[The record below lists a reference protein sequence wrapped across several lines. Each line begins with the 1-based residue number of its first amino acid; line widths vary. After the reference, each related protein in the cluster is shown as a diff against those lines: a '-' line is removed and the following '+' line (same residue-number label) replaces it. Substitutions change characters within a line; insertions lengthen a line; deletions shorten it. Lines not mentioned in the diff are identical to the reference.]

1 MSTRATQQKAKKEK
15 LNFLDI
21 FSGAGGLSC
30 GLEMA
35 GMKCILG
42 VECDKNAIKTFGHN
56 HKDAETFCGDIK
68 SLTKPMLKKLIG
80 NQKVHAVVGG
90 PPCQGFST
98 AGTGDP
104 FDQRNSLF
112 LQFVKIVKYTLPH
125 FVVIENV
132 TGLLAKKNEKTLKAI
147 FSKFIPLGY
156 KMGVQVLSSQHYG
169 VPERRRRTI
178 IIGTKFDTSPLFP
191 IPTHDVEKN
200 GCYVPP
206 ITVGEALSDLKTRKG
221 EVLNHDLSLA
231 TITKPLD
238 KKRISCIPEGKGIRY
253 KKDEMKYLK
262 PSLRMGVDWEKLR
275 EKRFRQTRLQ
285 RLDRSLPSPTI
296 MTHRHSYYHPTED
309 RFLTQREAAKFQSF
323 PNDFLFFGPL
333 TSQWR
338 QIGNAVPPLMG
349 KAIGKTLLKM
359 HQSQL
364 RKKVKKTLKENSS
377 AKDNSKRIISDSI
390 TQFRKRA
397 FIYKEKK

>member
-1 MSTRATQQKAKKEK
+1 MITRATQQKAKKEK

-56 HKDAETFCGDIK
+56 HKGAETFCGDIQG
-68 SLTKPMLKKLIG
+68 LTKPILTKLIG

-112 LQFVKIVKYTLPH
+112 LQFVKIVKYTLPQ
-125 FVVIENV
+125 FIVIENV

-178 IIGTKFDTSPLFP
+178 IIGTRVNATPSFP
-191 IPTHDVEKN
+191 TPTHDVEKN
-200 GCYVPP
+200 GRYVPP
-206 ITVGEALSDLKTRKG
+206 VTVGEVLSDLKTRKG
-221 EVLNHDLSLA
+221 EVLNHDLCLA
-231 TITKPLD
+231 AITKPLD

-253 KKDEMKYLK
+253 KKDEIKYLK
-262 PSLRMGVDWEKLR
+262 PSLRMGVDWDQLR

-349 KAIGKTLLKM
+349 KAIGKALLKM
-359 HQSQL
+359 HQSQIREESKKNL
-364 RKKVKKTLKENSS
+364 KDNPSKKTNSKKV
-377 AKDNSKRIISDSI
+377 ISDSI

-397 FIYKEKK
+397 FIYKDKK

>member
-1 MSTRATQQKAKKEK
+1 MSKKATQRKVKKEK

-42 VECDKNAIKTFGHN
+42 VECDKNAIKTFDHN
-56 HKDAETFCGDIK
+56 HKDATTFCGDIQD
-68 SLTKPMLKKLIG
+68 LTKPVLKKLIG
-80 NQKVHAVVGG
+80 DQKVHAVVGG

-112 LQFVKIVKYTLPH
+112 LQFVKIVKYTLPN
-125 FVVIENV
+125 FIVIENV
-132 TGLLAKKNEKTLKAI
+132 TGLLAKKNEKTLKTI

-178 IIGTKFDTSPLFP
+178 IIGTKINDNPLFP
-191 IPTHDVEKN
+191 SPTHDVEKN
-200 GCYVPP
+200 GHFIPP

-262 PSLRMGVDWEKLR
+262 PSLRMGVDWDQLR

-296 MTHRHSYYHPTED
+296 MTHRHSYYHPIED

-359 HQSQL
+359 HQNQVKEEAKKHLKAAPYKRENS
-364 RKKVKKTLKENSS
+364 KKV
-377 AKDNSKRIISDSI
+377 ISDSI
-390 TQFRKRA
+390 SQFRKRA

>member
-1 MSTRATQQKAKKEK
+1 MSKRSTQQKVKKEK

-56 HKDAETFCGDIK
+56 HKGAETFCGDIQG
-68 SLTKPMLKKLIG
+68 LTKPILTKLIG

-112 LQFVKIVKYTLPH
+112 LQFVKIVKYTLPQ
-125 FVVIENV
+125 FIVIENV

-178 IIGTKFDTSPLFP
+178 IIGTKVNATPSFP
-191 IPTHDVEKN
+191 TPTHDVEKN
-200 GCYVPP
+200 GRYVPP
-206 ITVGEALSDLKTRKG
+206 VTVGEVLSDLKTRKG
-221 EVLNHDLSLA
+221 EVLNHDLCLA
-231 TITKPLD
+231 AITKPLD

-253 KKDEMKYLK
+253 KKDEIKYLK
-262 PSLRMGVDWEKLR
+262 PSLRMGVDWDQLR

-349 KAIGKTLLKM
+349 KAIGKALLKM
-359 HQSQL
+359 HQSQIREESKKNL
-364 RKKVKKTLKENSS
+364 KDNPSKKTNSKKV
-377 AKDNSKRIISDSI
+377 ISDSI

-397 FIYKEKK
+397 FIYKDKK

>member
-1 MSTRATQQKAKKEK
+1 MSKRSTQQKVKKEK

-56 HKDAETFCGDIK
+56 HKGAETFCGDIQG
-68 SLTKPMLKKLIG
+68 LTKPILTKLIG

-112 LQFVKIVKYTLPH
+112 LQFVKIVKYTLPQ
-125 FVVIENV
+125 FIVIENV

-178 IIGTKFDTSPLFP
+178 IIGTRVNATPSFP
-191 IPTHDVEKN
+191 TPTHDVEKN
-200 GCYVPP
+200 GRYVPP
-206 ITVGEALSDLKTRKG
+206 VTVGEVLSDLKTRKG
-221 EVLNHDLSLA
+221 EVLNHDLCLA
-231 TITKPLD
+231 AITKPLD

-253 KKDEMKYLK
+253 KKDEIKYLK
-262 PSLRMGVDWEKLR
+262 PSLRMGVDWDQLR

-349 KAIGKTLLKM
+349 KAIGKALLKM
-359 HQSQL
+359 HQSQIREESKKNL
-364 RKKVKKTLKENSS
+364 KDNPSKKTNSKKV
-377 AKDNSKRIISDSI
+377 ISDSI

-397 FIYKEKK
+397 FIYKDKK

>member
-1 MSTRATQQKAKKEK
+1 MKTTQQKVKKEK

-42 VECDKNAIKTFGHN
+42 VECDKSAIKTFDHN
-56 HKDAETFCGDIK
+56 HKNATTFCGDIK
-68 SLTKPMLKKLIG
+68 DLTKPMLKKLIG
-80 NQKVHAVVGG
+80 DQQVHAVVGG

-98 AGTGDP
+98 AGAGNP
-104 FDQRNSLF
+104 LDQRNSLF
-112 LQFVKIVKYTLPH
+112 LQFVKVVKYTLPH

-156 KMGVQVLSSQHYG
+156 KMGVQVLSSQHFG

-178 IIGTKFDTSPLFP
+178 IIGTRINNTPLFP
-191 IPTHDVEKN
+191 MPSHDVEKN
-200 GCYVPP
+200 GWYVPP
-206 ITVGEALSDLKTRKG
+206 VTVGEALSDLKTKKG
-221 EVLNHDLSLA
+221 EILNHDLELA
-231 TITKPLD
+231 TISKPLD
-238 KKRISCIPEGKGIRY
+238 KKRIRCIPEGKGIRY
-253 KKDEMKYLK
+253 EKDEMKYLK
-262 PSLRMGVDWEKLR
+262 PSLRMGVNWEQLR

-323 PNDFLFFGPL
+323 PNNFLFLGPL
-333 TSQWR
+333 TAQWR

-359 HQSQL
+359 FQQATKEEAKSSLINKQPQE
-364 RKKVKKTLKENSS
+364 KVSKKTIKE
-377 AKDNSKRIISDSI
+377 SI
-390 TQFRKRA
+390 HQFRKKA